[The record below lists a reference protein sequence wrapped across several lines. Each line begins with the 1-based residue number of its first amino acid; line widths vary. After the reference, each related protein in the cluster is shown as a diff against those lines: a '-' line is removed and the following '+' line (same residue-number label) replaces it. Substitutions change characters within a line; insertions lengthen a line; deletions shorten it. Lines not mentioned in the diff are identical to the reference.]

1 MNKLTLLGVTA
12 ALTTASAVSFAG
24 AISTTDRL
32 SGYVSVSG
40 FADGTPNTF
49 SINLRDL
56 DGTVKV
62 QVPPA
67 GYYGVEV
74 SGNLQLNYKGA
85 PPVSVSIKDPL
96 SIFTGR
102 LGGTGLTSASYTVAF
117 APGVLDVND
126 VAPAPA
132 PVPVGF
138 VIDYSGKTSNEFL
151 ALLNALL
158 TPPGSPPVFVDPRGS
173 GILNVSGF
181 LYTDGALLN
190 ITEEALTW
198 SGFGRLLAAADA
210 LYGPSSANFAD
221 ANFLLTDVRV
231 HVPEPAS
238 IALVGLGLLGL
249 GLRRRRTG

>member
-24 AISTTDRL
+24 AISTTDLL

-56 DGTVKV
+56 NGTVKV

-67 GYYGVEV
+67 GYYGVDV
-74 SGNLQLNYKGA
+74 SGNLLLDYKPGNASTLPA
-85 PPVSVSIKDPL
+85 PWDVGVSIKDPL
-96 SIFTGR
+96 SIFTGI
-102 LGGTGLTSASYTVAF
+102 LGGTGLTSGSYTVPF
-117 APGVLDVND
+117 VGGAPSVND
-126 VAPAPA
+126 TLLG
-132 PVPVGF
+132 PVGF
-138 VIDYSGKTSNEFL
+138 VIDYAGKTSVEFL
-151 ALLNALL
+151 TLLNTLL
-158 TPPGSPPVFVDPRGS
+158 GTGFVDPSGS
-173 GILNVSGF
+173 GKLEVSGN
-181 LYTDGALLN
+181 LYSDGAV
-190 ITEEALTW
+190 LTIVEKPVGW
-198 SGFGRLLAAADA
+198 SGFGSLLALADA
-210 LYGPSSANFAD
+210 KYGPSSPDFAD
-221 ANFLLTDVRV
+221 ADFLLTDVRV

>member
-24 AISTTDRL
+24 AISTTDSL

-56 DGTVKV
+56 AGAVKV

-74 SGNLQLNYKGA
+74 SGNLQLDYKGA

-96 SIFTGR
+96 SIFTGF
-102 LGGTGLTSASYTVAF
+102 LGGTGLTPTSYDVRF
-117 APGVLDVND
+117 APGTLGVND
-126 VAPAPA
+126 VKPVP

-138 VIDYSGKTSNEFL
+138 VIDYSGKTSLEFL
-151 ALLNALL
+151 ALLNTLL
-158 TPPGSPPVFVDPRGS
+158 GTGFSDPRGS
-173 GILNVSGF
+173 GKLVVSGN
-181 LYTDGALLN
+181 LYSDGAV
-190 ITEEALTW
+190 LTIVETPLGW
-198 SGFGRLLAAADA
+198 SGFGSLLALADDK
-210 LYGPSSANFAD
+210 YGSSSPDFAD